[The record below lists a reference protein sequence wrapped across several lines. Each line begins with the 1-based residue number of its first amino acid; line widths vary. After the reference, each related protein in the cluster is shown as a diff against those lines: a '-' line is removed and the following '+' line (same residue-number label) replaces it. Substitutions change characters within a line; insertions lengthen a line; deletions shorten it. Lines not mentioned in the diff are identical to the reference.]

1 MINIFCP
8 NGISSQKIITKLAR
22 KEFGEAI
29 GTVNSYVELKRAVIK
44 VLKKL
49 KPIELEENRL
59 ETLVAIK
66 HIEENDFSKFISIRF
81 AYWAMLL
88 TIAVMLTGDVPIYI
102 YFNMSKKMFGNTVM
116 IILIFILVT
125 MSRTMHAQHDELEYL
140 NFKLICFDELI
151 GTKKR
156 KK

>member
-1 MINIFCP
+1 M
-8 NGISSQKIITKLAR
+8 
-22 KEFGEAI
+22 
-29 GTVNSYVELKRAVIK
+29 
-44 VLKKL
+44 LKKL

-66 HIEENDFSKFISIRF
+66 HIEENDFSNFISIRF

-156 KK
+156 KN

>member
-49 KPIELEENRL
+49 RN
-59 ETLVAIK
+59 
-66 HIEENDFSKFISIRF
+66 
-81 AYWAMLL
+81 MLYL
-88 TIAVMLTGDVPIYI
+88 TYEKNNEVFT
-102 YFNMSKKMFGNTVM
+102 
-116 IILIFILVT
+116 
-125 MSRTMHAQHDELEYL
+125 
-140 NFKLICFDELI
+140 
-151 GTKKR
+151 
-156 KK
+156 

>member
-49 KPIELEENRL
+49 KPIELEEN
-59 ETLVAIK
+59 
-66 HIEENDFSKFISIRF
+66 DFSNFISIRF

-156 KK
+156 KN